1 MNNTSADNTDKASAA
16 SSWSP
21 SKWVAGLMGR
31 EAPIA
36 AATAPTT
43 EATTDDAVDPEDDY
57 VPITAAAA
65 SISASAAARTTAAAA
80 SSFNGTLL
88 YDCPTTTCDWA
99 VEECYMVGLQPTK
112 CQRFGCTKYLHHVC
126 SIEWESKNNI
136 PEGDNIGTLCRAH
149 HPGYVAAVT
158 ASTASNNITGGGVN
172 LTSPVAAAGTIAAAD
187 STMAISSVSKDTRGK
202 SPIYSTA
209 NKMNPKTATMKKTN
223 KKGDLVDVV
232 AKEARIAKGIRVF
245 SERSKLIQMVK
256 QGDPQYDVINDAA
269 RAGFRFYGTVVL
281 GDKKKGYWH
290 VKYDLFPVTA
300 QTLLITRRQCTTLRE
315 GEDEPQYDPKHD
327 KIFDAT
333 QRLELL
339 ESEPEDDCDLVL
351 HDSDKDDDEEEDKK
365 KKKKKKRK
373 SRKVLAIESFIGMSD
388 EGVLNANTFR
398 HFHGEGDGD
407 YIEWKILN
415 DGEEI
420 TSDVMQHKP
429 QDGSPFL
436 TEIEWHPSSNR
447 VDYFHIFFSH
457 FFPSLEGKA
466 AVLDQYLSNPRCS
479 GHTTYWVKEKVRFH
493 REDNPDPDFI
503 VSFSCFELL
512 L

>member
-1 MNNTSADNTDKASAA
+1 
-16 SSWSP
+16 
-21 SKWVAGLMGR
+21 
-31 EAPIA
+31 
-36 AATAPTT
+36 
-43 EATTDDAVDPEDDY
+43 
-57 VPITAAAA
+57 
-65 SISASAAARTTAAAA
+65 
-80 SSFNGTLL
+80 
-88 YDCPTTTCDWA
+88 
-99 VEECYMVGLQPTK
+99 
-112 CQRFGCTKYLHHVC
+112 
-126 SIEWESKNNI
+126 
-136 PEGDNIGTLCRAH
+136 
-149 HPGYVAAVT
+149 
-158 ASTASNNITGGGVN
+158 
-172 LTSPVAAAGTIAAAD
+172 
-187 STMAISSVSKDTRGK
+187 MAISSVSKDTRVK

-209 NKMNPKTATMKKTN
+209 HKMNPKTATMKKTN
-223 KKGDLVDVV
+223 KKGDVVDVV
-232 AKEARIAKGIRVF
+232 AKEARITKGIRVF

-290 VKYDLFPVTA
+290 MKYDLFPVTA

-315 GEDEPQYDPKHD
+315 GQDEPQYDPKHD
-327 KIFDAT
+327 KIIDAT
-333 QRLELL
+333 ERLELL

-351 HDSDKDDDEEEDKK
+351 PDSDNDEEEEDDSGAGMQQK

-388 EGVLNANTFR
+388 EGVVNANTFL

-420 TSDVMQHKP
+420 TTDVMQHKP
-429 QDGSPFL
+429 HDGSPFS

-447 VDYFHIFFSH
+447 VDYFHVFFSH